1 MSVEIHFEA
10 EPGAA
15 SAMPQ
20 ITPPKAFLRAA
31 VAMAVLTLVVATL
44 AAQFGIGKSV
54 DTYGTPVAQRAL
66 HFTDAPDGGIRVTDA
81 ATGTLAVAMP
91 SGTNGFIRG
100 ALRALAAGRRR
111 AGYSPTAPFLL
122 TAWDDGRLTI
132 EDPTTGERIAV
143 SSFGPTQV
151 QSFLALLD
159 TAGRVVSG
167 PVR

>member
-1 MSVEIHFEA
+1 MGRL
-10 EPGAA
+10 P
-15 SAMPQ
+15 
-20 ITPPKAFLRAA
+20 
-31 VAMAVLTLVVATL
+31 
-44 AAQFGIGKSV
+44 
-54 DTYGTPVAQRAL
+54 YGTGPLTTRPAVSSRARKL
-66 HFTDAPDGGIRVTDA
+66 CTCVGPNELT
-81 ATGTLAVAMP
+81 AMP

-100 ALRALAAGRRR
+100 ALRALAGGRRR
-111 AGYSPTAPFLL
+111 AGHSPSAPFLL

-167 PVR
+167 PVP

>member
-1 MSVEIHFEA
+1 MSVQIHFEA
-10 EPGAA
+10 EPGST

-31 VAMAVLTLVVATL
+31 VALAVFTLVIATL
-44 AAQFGIGKSV
+44 AARFGIGKSA

-66 HFTDAPDGGIRVTDA
+66 SFSDAPDGGILVVDA
-81 ATGTLAVAMP
+81 ATGTLAMQMP
-91 SGTNGFIRG
+91 SGTNGFVRG
-100 ALRALAAGRRR
+100 ALRALASGRRR
-111 AGYSPTAPFLL
+111 AGYGAAEPFLL

-132 EDPTTGERIAV
+132 EDPTTGQRIAV

-151 QSFLALLD
+151 ASFLALLD